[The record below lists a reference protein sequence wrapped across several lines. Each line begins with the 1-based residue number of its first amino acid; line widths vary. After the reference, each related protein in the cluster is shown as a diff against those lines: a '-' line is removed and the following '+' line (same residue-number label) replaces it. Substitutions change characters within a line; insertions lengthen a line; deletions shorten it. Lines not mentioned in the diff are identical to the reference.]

1 MRINNHNIANS
12 LENELNQ
19 FLKLGRPIVPLAQAF
34 LGSLTHDDHSESGTP
49 IKLVEEEDS
58 YEIFLSLPGFSKK
71 EVSIKL
77 DDDLLLISGEKA
89 GGVVNPVV
97 NEPHCSHSLKLPDG
111 VEIDKA
117 KATLSNGVLAITFPK
132 CEKAKPRE
140 IKIS

>member
-1 MRINNHNIANS
+1 MRINNHNIASS

-34 LGSLTHDDHSESGTP
+34 WGSFTDDDRSEPRTP
-49 IKLVEEEDS
+49 IKLVDEEDR
-58 YEIFLSLPGFSKK
+58 YEVFLSLPGFSKK

-77 DDDLLLISGEKA
+77 ENDLLLISGKKVD
-89 GGVVNPVV
+89 GVVNPVV
-97 NEPHCSHSLKLPDG
+97 NEPNCSYSLNLPDG

-117 KATLSNGVLAITFPK
+117 RASLSNGVLTIMFPK
-132 CEKAKPRE
+132 CAKAKPRE

>member
-1 MRINNHNIANS
+1 MRINNDNIANS

-19 FLKLGRPIVPLAQAF
+19 FLKLGRPIVPFAEAF
-34 LGSLTHDDHSESGTP
+34 LGSLSHDNHNESRTP
-49 IKLVEEEDS
+49 VKLVDEEDR

-77 DDDLLLISGEKA
+77 DDNLLLISGEKA

-97 NEPHCSHSLKLPDG
+97 NEPNCSYSIKLPDG
-111 VEIDKA
+111 VEIDQA
-117 KATLSNGVLAITFPK
+117 KATLTDGVLTITFPK
-132 CEKAKPRE
+132 CQKAKPRE

>member
-1 MRINNHNIANS
+1 MRIKNHNIASS

-34 LGSLTHDDHSESGTP
+34 LGSLSHDNHNESRTP
-49 IKLVEEEDS
+49 VKLVDEEDR

-77 DDDLLLISGEKA
+77 EDYQLLISGEKVD
-89 GGVVNPVV
+89 GVVNPVV
-97 NEPHCSHSLKLPDG
+97 NEPNCSYSLNLPDN
-111 VEIDKA
+111 VEVDKA
-117 KATLSNGVLAITFPK
+117 KATLSNGVLTITFPK
-132 CEKAKPRE
+132 CAKAKPRE

>member
-1 MRINNHNIANS
+1 MRINNHNIADS

-34 LGSLTHDDHSESGTP
+34 LGSLTHDDHSEPRTP
-49 IKLVEEEDS
+49 IKLVDEEDR

-77 DDDLLLISGEKA
+77 EDNLLLISGEKVDGA
-89 GGVVNPVV
+89 LDPVV
-97 NEPHCSHSLKLPDG
+97 NEPNCSCSLNLPDG

-117 KATLSNGVLAITFPK
+117 KATLSNGVLAIMFPRSA
-132 CEKAKPRE
+132 KAKLRE
-140 IKIS
+140 IKSS

>member
-1 MRINNHNIANS
+1 MRINNHNIASS

-34 LGSLTHDDHSESGTP
+34 LGSLAHDDRSEPRTP
-49 IKLVEEEDS
+49 IKLVDEEDR

-77 DDDLLLISGEKA
+77 EDDLLLISGEKED
-89 GGVVNPVV
+89 GIVNPVV
-97 NEPHCSHSLKLPDG
+97 NEPNCSYSLSLPDG

-117 KATLSNGVLAITFPK
+117 KATLSNGVLTIMFPK
-132 CEKAKPRE
+132 CAKAKPRE

>member
-1 MRINNHNIANS
+1 MRINNHKIANS

-19 FLKLGRPIVPLAQAF
+19 FFKLGRPIVPLAQAF
-34 LGSLTHDDHSESGTP
+34 LGSLTDDDRSEPRTP
-49 IKLVEEEDS
+49 IKLVDEEDR

-77 DDDLLLISGEKA
+77 ENGLLLISGKKVD
-89 GGVVNPVV
+89 GVVNPVV
-97 NEPHCSHSLKLPDG
+97 NEPNCSYSLNLPDG

-117 KATLSNGVLAITFPK
+117 RASLSNGVLTIMFPK
-132 CEKAKPRE
+132 CAKAKPRE

>member
-34 LGSLTHDDHSESGTP
+34 LGSLTHDDHSEPRTP
-49 IKLVEEEDS
+49 IKLIDEEDR

-71 EVSIKL
+71 EVSIML
-77 DDDLLLISGEKA
+77 EDDLLLISGEIVN
-89 GGVVNPVV
+89 GVVNPVV
-97 NEPHCSHSLKLPDG
+97 NEPNCSYSVKLPDS

-117 KATLSNGVLAITFPK
+117 KATLSNGVLTITFPK
-132 CEKAKPRE
+132 LKAKPKE

>member
-1 MRINNHNIANS
+1 MRINNHNIASS

-19 FLKLGRPIVPLAQAF
+19 FLKLDRPIVPLAQAF
-34 LGSLTHDDHSESGTP
+34 LGSLNHDNHSEPRTP
-49 IKLVEEEDS
+49 IKLVDEEDR

-77 DDDLLLISGEKA
+77 ENGLLLISGKKVD
-89 GGVVNPVV
+89 GVVNPVV
-97 NEPHCSHSLKLPDG
+97 NEPNCSYSVKLPDR

-117 KATLSNGVLAITFPK
+117 KATLSNGVLTIMFPK
-132 CEKAKPRE
+132 CAKAKPRE

>member
-1 MRINNHNIANS
+1 MRINNHNIASS

-34 LGSLTHDDHSESGTP
+34 LGSLTHCDRSEPRTP
-49 IKLVEEEDS
+49 IKLVEEEDR

-77 DDDLLLISGEKA
+77 EDNLLLISGEKVDGA
-89 GGVVNPVV
+89 VNPVV
-97 NEPHCSHSLKLPDG
+97 NEPNCSYSLKLPDDI
-111 VEIDKA
+111 ETDKG
-117 KATLSNGVLAITFPK
+117 KATLSNGVLTIMFPK
-132 CEKAKPRE
+132 CAKAKPRE

>member
-1 MRINNHNIANS
+1 MRINNHNIASS

-34 LGSLTHDDHSESGTP
+34 LGSLTHDDRSEPRTP
-49 IKLVEEEDS
+49 IKLVDEEDR

-77 DDDLLLISGEKA
+77 EDNLLLISGEKLD
-89 GGVVNPVV
+89 GVVNPVV
-97 NEPHCSHSLKLPDG
+97 NEPNCSYSLNLPDG

-117 KATLSNGVLAITFPK
+117 KATLSNGVLTITFPK
-132 CEKAKPRE
+132 CAKAKPRE